1 MNTATTID
9 TMQIQEKPKF
19 DSLFQWI
26 GGEDKVKAL
35 VDRFYDLMDLE
46 PAFVRLR
53 AVHGNTLENA
63 RQRLFWFLCGWL
75 GGPQHYTDRFGNPML
90 RARHLPQSIGGHS
103 IGIMER
109 DQWLA
114 CMDQAMGETNVDEA
128 LRTRLRDSFF
138 KTADWMRNKGE
149 AA

>member
-9 TMQIQEKPKF
+9 AMQIQEKPKF
-19 DSLFQWI
+19 DLLFEWI
-26 GGEDKVKAL
+26 GGEEKVRAL

-46 PAFVRLR
+46 PAYELLR

-103 IGIMER
+103 IGIKER

-114 CMDQAMGETNVDEA
+114 CMDQAMGEIGVDEV
-128 LRTRLRDSFF
+128 LRERLRDSFF